1 MVLGRR
7 LGAVSVGGS
16 VAASAE
22 FGTNC
27 EFVAAARVFGGEAE
41 RFRLM

>member
-1 MVLGRR
+1 

-22 FGTNC
+22 FGANG
-27 EFVAAARVFGGEAE
+27 EFAATAGVFGGEW
-41 RFRLM
+41 